1 MIFISPCIFFSSD
14 SVEKTLKI
22 LISYCKNL
30 KALTDD
36 QGFTLI
42 HKAAS
47 LGNCQ
52 FVKILMEAGLSLNA
66 ETKWGA
72 TPMDLAVTSGHFAI
86 VGVFISHYET
96 SRYNQLLDNAIR
108 ANQKKIV
115 DFLVSRVPDQQPVNH
130 FGNTSMHYA
139 ARDGKLEMVK
149 SLLSCGWGKSNVQ
162 NQFLLSPLHIAVGEY
177 ANIMKNAEKASNSIN
192 LCENARKYA
201 EIVKLISFSCNN
213 HHCQD
218 FDGNTALHIAV
229 REGLIDIVE
238 ILMPF
243 YENLFI
249 ENKRGETPLVLAHGR
264 DERIGDLLMK
274 EIERRCQ

>member
-1 MIFISPCIFFSSD
+1 M
-14 SVEKTLKI
+14 EKTLKI

-47 LGNCQ
+47 LGSCQ

-66 ETKWGA
+66 ETKWGV
-72 TPMDLAVTSGHFAI
+72 TPMDLAVTSGQFAI
-86 VGVFISHYET
+86 IGVFISHYET

-139 ARDGKLEMVK
+139 VRDGKLEMVK

-177 ANIMKNAEKASNSIN
+177 ANIMKNARKASNSNN
-192 LCENARKYA
+192 LCEDARKYA
-201 EIVKLISFSCNN
+201 EIIKLISFSCNN

-218 FDGNTALHIAV
+218 FDGNTALHIAA
-229 REGLIDIVE
+229 REGSIEIVR
-238 ILMPF
+238 ILMPL
-243 YENLFI
+243 YKNLQI
-249 ENKRGETPLVLAHGR
+249 KNKKDNTPIDLTYGR
-264 DERIGDLLMK
+264 NDAVRNLLMH
-274 EIERRCQ
+274 EIVKRCQLY